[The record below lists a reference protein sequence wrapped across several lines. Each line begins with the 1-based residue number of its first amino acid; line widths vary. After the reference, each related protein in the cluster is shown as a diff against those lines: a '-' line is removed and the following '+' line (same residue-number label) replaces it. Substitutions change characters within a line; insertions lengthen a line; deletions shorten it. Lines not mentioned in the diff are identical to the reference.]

1 MKSKLTI
8 PETSELLGL
17 EESTIEW
24 LIKKDDP
31 DLEPYIQRNSGN
43 GSSEAKQVAIT
54 LDGLPILIKKLSYNI
69 QTADIIENLA
79 CQVLHLEILKQE
91 NEELKKDN
99 LKLQQEL
106 DELKVQLLEH
116 EEVISAAQNVGL
128 RDVISRKLRWFKS
141 V

>member
-8 PETSELLGL
+8 PETSQLLGL

-24 LIKKDDP
+24 IVKKDDP
-31 DLEPYIQRNSGN
+31 ELEPYIQRNSGN
-43 GSSEAKQVAIT
+43 GSSETKQVAIT

-79 CQVLHLEILKQE
+79 CQVLHLEILRQE

-99 LKLQQEL
+99 LELRQEL
-106 DELKVQLLEH
+106 DELKSQLLEN
-116 EEVISAAQNVGL
+116 EEIISAAQNVGL
-128 RDVISRKLRWFKS
+128 RDVISRKLRWFK
-141 V
+141 